1 MASRSASPGTLMLNS
16 WERLRSKP
24 GGKWL
29 FKRFLAFR
37 VPYTGTAGPSV
48 QELRPGYA
56 KVSMRDRRRVRNHLN
71 SIHAIA
77 IANLGE
83 VTSGLAMLVG
93 LPASVRGI
101 VLGLSVEYLKK
112 ARGTLVAECATDIPQ
127 VAEPTEHSVVADI
140 RDAEGD
146 TVARVTARWRLS
158 PS

>member
-1 MASRSASPGTLMLNS
+1 MAGRSESPGALMLNS

-29 FKRFLAFR
+29 FNRLLAFR

-48 QELRPGYA
+48 EELRPGYA

-93 LPASVRGI
+93 LPVNVRGI

-112 ARGTLVAECATDIPQ
+112 ARGTLVAECATDIPR
-127 VAEPTEHSVVADI
+127 VEEPTEHTVMADI
-140 RDAEGD
+140 RDAEGE